1 MVGPIKLREI
11 QKQIVNQCLKG
22 HFLEENAS
30 EEFDEFAAAPL
41 PEQFQ
46 CIVNVLGDV
55 SKANGLEE
63 LWSKSQPQLQ
73 LHIDNWK
80 RCDNLENKVARLL

>member
-1 MVGPIKLREI
+1 MVGPIKMREI
-11 QKQIVNQCLKG
+11 QKKIVNQCLRSN
-22 HFLEENAS
+22 FLEEDVS
-30 EEFDEFAAAPL
+30 EEFAAVPL

-63 LWSKSQPQLQ
+63 LWSKSQPQMQ
-73 LHIDNWK
+73 LHIDNWR

>member
-1 MVGPIKLREI
+1 MVGPLKLREI
-11 QKQIVNQCLKG
+11 QKKIVNQCLKG
-22 HFLEENAS
+22 HFS

-63 LWSKSQPQLQ
+63 LWSKSQPQFQ

-80 RCDNLENKVARLL
+80 RCDNLENKVARIL